1 MNDTTAS
8 TLAQGSTLQTL
19 VDMGGPVILVLLTM
33 SVIGMAAA
41 LYSLALTLRSAP
53 KATVRIREATR
64 LWGQGQGRAARDT
77 LSQCRNSMAGLMSAA
92 MEGLQLGRN
101 EQNLREEL
109 ARRVQRVIAP
119 FEPPLKLM
127 EVIAALAPLLGL
139 LGTVLGMMTAFQ
151 VMAATAGQADPGQL
165 SGGIYEALSTTAAG
179 LIVAIPFAA
188 IAALMEFRL
197 RRQQEMLNDYLV
209 QVLQAPIP
217 GDLYPEPM
225 VKAHAEE
232 SSQEEPASEKAS
244 EETRVQE
251 ESSDRSLYAAR

>member
-1 MNDTTAS
+1 MNDATAS
-8 TLAQGSTLQTL
+8 LTQGNTLQNL
-19 VDMGGPVILVLLTM
+19 AEMGGPVILVLLAM
-33 SVIGMAAA
+33 SVIGLTAA
-41 LYSLALTLRSAP
+41 LYSLVLTLRSAP
-53 KATVRIREATR
+53 RATARVQEATR
-64 LWGQGQGRAARDT
+64 LWSDGQGQAARSALT
-77 LSQCRNSMAGLMSAA
+77 SCRNTMAELVSAA
-92 MEGLQLGRN
+92 MDGRQQGRN

-151 VMAATAGQADPGQL
+151 VMASTAGQADPGQL

-209 QVLQAPIP
+209 RVLQAPVP
-217 GDLYPEPM
+217 GDLPDPSAQVGAEQTTPAA
-225 VKAHAEE
+225 KA
-232 SSQEEPASEKAS
+232 
-244 EETRVQE
+244 
-251 ESSDRSLYAAR
+251 DRPLYAAR

>member
-1 MNDTTAS
+1 MTDAVAS
-8 TLAQGSTLQTL
+8 PLTQGSSLQSL
-19 VDMGGPVILVLLTM
+19 AEMGGPVILVLLAM
-33 SVIGMAAA
+33 SVVGLAAA
-41 LYSLALTLRSAP
+41 LYSLVL
-53 KATVRIREATR
+53 TVRAAPRATASIREATQ
-64 LWGQGQGRAARDT
+64 LWSDGQGRAARDR
-77 LSQCRNSMAGLMSAA
+77 LGQCRNTMAGLMAAA
-92 MEGLQLGRN
+92 MDGRLAGRD

-151 VMAATAGQADPGQL
+151 VMAATAGQADPAQL

-209 QVLQAPIP
+209 RVLQAPVP
-217 GDLYPEPM
+217 GDLPAPAAAAE
-225 VKAHAEE
+225 VKQPDAADTTADAE
-232 SSQEEPASEKAS
+232 
-244 EETRVQE
+244 TTV
-251 ESSDRSLYAAR
+251 DRTLYAAR

>member
-1 MNDTTAS
+1 MNDATAS
-8 TLAQGSTLQTL
+8 SLTQGSSLQTL
-19 VDMGGPVILVLLTM
+19 AEMGGPVILVLLAM
-33 SVIGMAAA
+33 SVVGLAAA
-41 LYSLALTLRSAP
+41 LYSLVLTVRSAP
-53 KATVRIREATR
+53 RATASVREATQ
-64 LWGQGQGRAARDT
+64 LWSQGQGKAARDR
-77 LSQCRNSMAGLMSAA
+77 LGQCRNTMAELMGAA
-92 MEGLQLGRN
+92 MDGRLAGRN

-151 VMAATAGQADPGQL
+151 VMAATAGQADPAQL

-197 RRQQEMLNDYLV
+197 RRQQEMLNDYLIR
-209 QVLQAPIP
+209 VLQVPVP
-217 GDLYPEPM
+217 GDLPAPEAGAG
-225 VKAHAEE
+225 VNTNVEAEN
-232 SSQEEPASEKAS
+232 ATNA
-244 EETRVQE
+244 RA
-251 ESSDRSLYAAR
+251 DRTLYAAR

>member
-1 MNDTTAS
+1 MNDATAS
-8 TLAQGSTLQTL
+8 SLAQGSTLQTL
-19 VDMGGPVILVLLTM
+19 ADTGGPVILVLLAM
-33 SVIGMAAA
+33 SVIGLTAA
-41 LYSLALTLRSAP
+41 LYSLVLTLRSAP
-53 KATVRIREATR
+53 RATRGVREATR
-64 LWGQGQGRAARDT
+64 LWSEGQGKAARDS
-77 LSQCRNSMAGLMSAA
+77 LRQCRNSMAVLMNAA
-92 MEGLQLGRN
+92 MEGRQHGRD

-151 VMAATAGQADPGQL
+151 VMAATAGQADPAQL

-188 IAALMEFRL
+188 IAALIEFRL

-209 QVLQAPIP
+209 QVLQAPVP
-217 GDLYPEPM
+217 EDLHPD
-225 VKAHAEE
+225 
-232 SSQEEPASEKAS
+232 ST
-244 EETRVQE
+244 EETATPAQNANRT
-251 ESSDRSLYAAR
+251 LYAAR